1 MIKPNSFTHDWI
13 CKVSNENKADRILVE
28 TDMDYDRPEVD
39 ADETL
44 RQILV
49 TLAALRNEGVETLA
63 NRIEENARAFL
74 A

>member
-1 MIKPNSFTHDWI
+1 MIKPSSFTHDWI
-13 CKVSNENKADRILVE
+13 CKVSKENKADRILVE
-28 TDMDYDRPEVD
+28 TDMDYALPETN